1 MLLATAI
8 VALAPVLCSTVFWPS
23 VTAPVYVWLPV
34 ALTEVPFIVIVVALT
49 VNVPRAEVLP
59 NVPFSTTLPPDA
71 LIVKLSGVLSL
82 FKVLPTVITAE
93 LAEATSTASPAKVT
107 APA

>member
-1 MLLATAI
+1 
-8 VALAPVLCSTVFWPS
+8 
-23 VTAPVYVWLPV
+23 
-34 ALTEVPFIVIVVALT
+34 LTELPFIVIVVALT
-49 VNVPRAEVLP
+49 VNVPSAEALP
-59 NVPFSTTLPPDA
+59 KVPFSTTLPPDA

-82 FKVLPTVITAE
+82 FKVLPTVIKAE